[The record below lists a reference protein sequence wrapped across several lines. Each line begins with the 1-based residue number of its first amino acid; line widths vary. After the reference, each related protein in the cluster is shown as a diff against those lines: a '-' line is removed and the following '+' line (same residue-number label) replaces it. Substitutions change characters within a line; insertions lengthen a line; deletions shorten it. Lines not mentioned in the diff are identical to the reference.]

1 VRAEAYGDGKSA
13 PREPDLTHLRVP
25 SLRPQ
30 GPASEGP
37 WDPPSGRF
45 FLPWLLLAGVCIVVM
60 WSMPGSET
68 IPYHVAWVGFAL
80 AYGST
85 TWSTRRAVLGLLAFT
100 AVTGGILCLRA
111 VQGAVAWPETA
122 EIPLMTGI
130 MALLVWHIRRRQDSL
145 STVTAMADR
154 ERGRAAAEEQLT
166 RLTSHEMRTPLTIA
180 GGYVQMLR
188 AKEEDPESQRDLD
201 VITDELDRLRRAT
214 DRLLWA
220 MRLQG
225 SPTRE
230 HVDVDALLLQTTE
243 RWATVA
249 HRHWVLEAHAG
260 AMDGSPERLRVC
272 LDTLV
277 ENAVRYT
284 RDGDTIRVFGARQ
297 GARVR
302 LGVADS
308 GPGLRPEQLEMLN
321 QSGAPGG
328 VPDPLA
334 RDELSQTGLGLA
346 LVRSVAEALDGRTLA
361 GAATEGGALVAIEFT
376 VGQRDLRALR
386 TLPLVKAV
394 AALGEPR
401 PAAGVLP
408 G

>member
-1 VRAEAYGDGKSA
+1 
-13 PREPDLTHLRVP
+13 
-25 SLRPQ
+25 
-30 GPASEGP
+30 
-37 WDPPSGRF
+37 
-45 FLPWLLLAGVCIVVM
+45 M
-60 WSMPGSET
+60 
-68 IPYHVAWVGFAL
+68 
-80 AYGST
+80 
-85 TWSTRRAVLGLLAFT
+85 LGLVAFT

-111 VQGAVAWPETA
+111 VQGALAWPETA

-130 MALLVWHIRRRQDSL
+130 MALLVWHIRHRQDSL

-154 ERGRAAAEEQLT
+154 ERARAAAEEQLT

-230 HVDVDALLLQTTE
+230 LVDVDALLRQTTE

-260 AMDGSPERLRVC
+260 AMEGSPDRLRVC

-284 RDGDTIRVFGARQ
+284 GDGDTIRVFGTRQ
-297 GARVR
+297 GARLS

-321 QSGAPGG
+321 QSGPPGG

-346 LVRSVAEALDGRTLA
+346 LVRSVAEALAGRTLA
-361 GAATEGGALVAIEFT
+361 GAGPEGGARVAIEFT
-376 VGQRDLRALR
+376 VGQRDVRALR

-394 AALGEPR
+394 AALGDPQ
-401 PAAGVLP
+401 PAAGVVL

>member
-1 VRAEAYGDGKSA
+1 MDEVTDGDGMIA
-13 PREPDLTHLRVP
+13 PGDHALTHLRVP
-25 SLRPQ
+25 ALRPQ
-30 GPASEGP
+30 GMIPHSP
-37 WDPPSGRF
+37 LDPPSGRF
-45 FLPWLLLAGVCIVVM
+45 FVPWLLLAAVCIAVM
-60 WSMPGSET
+60 WRMPGDET

-85 TWSTRRAVLGLLAFT
+85 TWSTRRAVLGLLVFT

-111 VQGAVAWPETA
+111 VQGALAWPETA
-122 EIPLMTGI
+122 EIPLMTVI

-145 STVTAMADR
+145 STVTALADR
-154 ERGRAAAEEQLT
+154 ECERAAAEEQLT

-201 VITDELDRLRRAT
+201 VITDELDRLCRAT

-225 SPTRE
+225 STTRE
-230 HVDVDALLLQTTE
+230 LVDVDVVLRQTTE

-249 HRHWVLEAHAG
+249 TRQWVLEAHAG
-260 AMDGSPERLRVC
+260 AMEGSPERLRVC

-284 RDGDTIRVFGARQ
+284 GDGDTIRVFGTRQ
-297 GARVR
+297 GARLR

-321 QSGAPGG
+321 QSGPPGG

-346 LVRSVAEALDGRTLA
+346 LVRSVAEAHAGRILG
-361 GAATEGGALVAIEFT
+361 GAAPEGGALVAIEFT
-376 VGQRDLRALR
+376 VRQRDLRTLR

-394 AALGEPR
+394 ATLGDPR
-401 PAAGVLP
+401 PAAGILP